1 MCYVTYKT
9 YFGCGYSRIESY
21 SRYVDEP
28 GLPRCN
34 DNGRFCP
41 VAVVENDKMVGGK
54 CYERLSPEQRKQV
67 DEWLAKM
74 EADKAAA
81 VTQKA
86 TDKAA
91 AQKYG

>member
-1 MCYVTYKT
+1 M
-9 YFGCGYSRIESY
+9 
-21 SRYVDEP
+21 
-28 GLPRCN
+28 
-34 DNGRFCP
+34 
-41 VAVVENDKMVGGK
+41 VENDKMVGGK

-67 DEWLAKM
+67 DEWLSKM

-91 AQKYG
+91 EQKYG